1 MRKIALLVC
10 AASLGA
16 AWIAFAQEQAA
27 PPPAQAP
34 AKLKTG
40 STGKAGTPAVRTAYD
55 RTLLRPALLTAT
67 APENYQVR
75 FTTTRGDFV
84 ISVSRAWAPLGAD
97 RFYNLVRHHYYDNAS
112 FFRVVPG
119 FVVQFGIS
127 AYPPISAAWS
137 NANIKDDPVKQ
148 SNTKGFVTYA
158 MGGPNTRTTQVFV
171 NLRDNSRL
179 DRDGFA
185 PFGQVTE
192 GMDVVEALYDQYGD
206 GSDMGGKGP
215 LQGQIEK
222 LGKSYLDKDFPKLD
236 SIKMATV
243 TAPAG
248 ATPKAAAPE
257 AKKPE

>member
-16 AWIAFAQEQAA
+16 ASIAFAQEQATPA
-27 PPPAQAP
+27 PGQSP

-40 STGKAGTPAVRTAYD
+40 STGKAGTPALRTAYD

-67 APENYQVR
+67 APENYQVK

-84 ISVSRAWAPLGAD
+84 ISVTRAWAPLGAD

-137 NANIKDDPVKQ
+137 SANIKDDPVKQ
-148 SNTKGFVTYA
+148 SNTKGFLTYA
-158 MGGPNTRTTQVFV
+158 MGGANTRTTQVFI

-215 LQGQIEK
+215 LQSQIEK

-236 SIKMATV
+236 SIKTATV
-243 TAPAG
+243 IAPAG
-248 ATPKAAAPE
+248 GAAKAAAPA
-257 AKKPE
+257 AKKPQ